1 MKIGLYPGCS
11 LEGSSREYAES
22 LRAIAPKL
30 GLELE
35 EVEGWNCC
43 GASSAHSLD
52 HVLSLALPAKI
63 LAQAEAQ
70 RMDELMVPCAAC
82 FNRLASTRTELAAD
96 ASARTTV
103 TGTINMPY
111 AGTTVVRNILDVLN
125 RVLTAEAAKSFPK
138 IFSHKVV
145 CYYGCL
151 LVRPKSV
158 IHHERMEDPMEM
170 DDLMKRIGATP
181 LDWAMK
187 TECCG
192 ASFSI
197 TRTDIVGH
205 LGGKILEDAV
215 ERGAEA
221 VIVACPMCHSN
232 LDMRRKEIER
242 ATKKKF
248 SIPILYITQ
257 AIGIALG
264 LEPKSLGLQRH
275 FVPVAV
281 EGKSK
286 VQQNAPIRATS
297 AVSLEK

>member
-1 MKIGLYPGCS
+1 MNIGLYPGCS

-30 GLELE
+30 GLVLE

-52 HVLSLALPAKI
+52 HALSLALPASI
-63 LAQAEAQ
+63 LAQAESQ
-70 RMDELMVPCAAC
+70 HMEELMVPCAAC
-82 FNRLASTRTELAAD
+82 FNRLASAKTELAAD
-96 ASARTTV
+96 PAARATV
-103 TGTINMPY
+103 AKLVNAPY
-111 AGTTVVRNILDVLN
+111 AGTTVVRNILEVLS
-125 RVLTAEAAKSFPK
+125 RVLTAEAAKTFPK
-138 IFSHKVV
+138 TFSHKVV

-158 IHHERMEDPMEM
+158 VHYERSEDPMEM
-170 DDLMKRIGATP
+170 DELMKRIGATP
-181 LDWAMK
+181 LEWGMK

-197 TRTDIVGH
+197 TRTDIVGN
-205 LGGKILEDAV
+205 LGGRILEDAV
-215 ERGAEA
+215 GRGAEA

-242 ATKKKF
+242 ATGKKF

-264 LEPKSLGLQRH
+264 LQPNSLGLQRH
-275 FVPVAV
+275 FVPVGL

-286 VQQNAPIRATS
+286 VQQNSPARVTAAAS
-297 AVSLEK
+297 SVN

>member
-145 CYYGCL
+145 
-151 LVRPKSV
+151 
-158 IHHERMEDPMEM
+158 
-170 DDLMKRIGATP
+170 
-181 LDWAMK
+181 
-187 TECCG
+187 
-192 ASFSI
+192 
-197 TRTDIVGH
+197 
-205 LGGKILEDAV
+205 
-215 ERGAEA
+215 
-221 VIVACPMCHSN
+221 
-232 LDMRRKEIER
+232 
-242 ATKKKF
+242 
-248 SIPILYITQ
+248 
-257 AIGIALG
+257 
-264 LEPKSLGLQRH
+264 
-275 FVPVAV
+275 
-281 EGKSK
+281 
-286 VQQNAPIRATS
+286 
-297 AVSLEK
+297 

>member
-1 MKIGLYPGCS
+1 MKIGVYPGCS

-22 LRAIAPKL
+22 LHAIAPML

-35 EVEGWNCC
+35 EIEGWNCC

-52 HVLSLALPAKI
+52 HALSLALPARI

-70 RMDELMVPCAAC
+70 KMDELMVPCAAC
-82 FNRLASTRTELAAD
+82 FNRLASTRTELVAD
-96 ASARTTV
+96 GAARTIV
-103 TGTINMPY
+103 ADMINMSYTGTT
-111 AGTTVVRNILDVLN
+111 AVRNILEVLT
-125 RVLTAEAAKSFPK
+125 RVLTPEAAKSFPK
-138 IFSHKVV
+138 TFSHKVV

-151 LVRPKSV
+151 LVRPRNV
-158 IHHERMEDPMEM
+158 VHHQRMEDPMDM

-197 TRTDIVGH
+197 TRTDVVGH
-205 LGGKILEDAV
+205 LGGMILEDAV

-232 LDMRRKEIER
+232 LDLRRKEIER
-242 ATKKKF
+242 AMRKKF
-248 SIPILYITQ
+248 RIPILYITQ

-264 LEPKSLGLQRH
+264 IEPKALGLQRH
-275 FVPVAV
+275 FVPVAI
-281 EGKSK
+281 EGKGK
-286 VQQNAPIRATS
+286 VQQNASGRTAA
-297 AVSLEK
+297 AVS

>member
-11 LEGSSREYAES
+11 FEGSSREYAES
-22 LRAIAPKL
+22 LRAIAPRL
-30 GLELE
+30 GLELH

-52 HVLSLALPAKI
+52 HSLSLALPARV

-70 RMDELMVPCAAC
+70 TMMELLVPCAAC
-82 FNRLASTRTELAAD
+82 FNRLASAKTELAGDARARADVAD
-96 ASARTTV
+96 A
-103 TGTINMPY
+103 INMPY
-111 AGTTVVRNILDVLN
+111 AGTTAVRNILEVLN
-125 RVLTAEAAKSFPK
+125 QVLTAEVAASFPK
-138 IFSHKVV
+138 TFSHKVV

-151 LVRPKSV
+151 LVRPASV
-158 IHHERMEDPMEM
+158 VHHARMEDPTEM
-170 DDLMKRIGATP
+170 DDLMRRIGATP

-197 TRTDIVGH
+197 TRTDIVGD
-205 LGGKILEDAV
+205 LGGRILEDAAA
-215 ERGAEA
+215 RGAEA

-242 ATKKKF
+242 ATGKKF
-248 SIPILYITQ
+248 GVPILYVTQ

-264 LEPKSLGLQRH
+264 LDAQALGLQRH
-275 FVPVAV
+275 FVPVRL

-286 VQQNAPIRATS
+286 AQHNVPARTPAG
-297 AVSLEK
+297 VS

>member
-1 MKIGLYPGCS
+1 MFTPDVRWK
-11 LEGSSREYAES
+11 GSSREYAES
-22 LRAIAPKL
+22 LHAIAPKL
-30 GLELE
+30 SLELE

-52 HVLSLALPAKI
+52 HALSLALPAKI

-70 RMDELMVPCAAC
+70 KMEELVVPCAAC
-82 FNRLASTRTELAAD
+82 FNRLASARTELAAD

-103 TGTINMPY
+103 AGIIDMPY
-111 AGTTVVRNILDVLN
+111 AGTTAVRNILDVLN
-125 RVLTAEAAKSFPK
+125 RVLTTEVAKSFPRT
-138 IFSHKVV
+138 FSHKVA

-158 IHHERMEDPMEM
+158 VHHGRMEDPVEM

-181 LDWAMK
+181 LEWAMK

-197 TRTDIVGH
+197 TRTDIVGR
-205 LGGKILEDAV
+205 LGGRILEDAV
-215 ERGAEA
+215 DRGAEA

-242 ATKKKF
+242 AMGRKF
-248 SIPILYITQ
+248 AVPILYITQ

-264 LEPKSLGLQRH
+264 IEPKALGLQRH

-286 VQQNAPIRATS
+286 VQQSTPLCAGS
-297 AVSLEK
+297 GVS

>member
-11 LEGSSREYAES
+11 FEGSSREYAES
-22 LRAIAPKL
+22 LRAIAPAL
-30 GLELE
+30 GVELE

-52 HVLSLALPAKI
+52 HTLSLALPAKI

-70 RMDELMVPCAAC
+70 KMEELAVPCAAC

-96 ASARTTV
+96 SSVRATV
-103 TGTINMPY
+103 AGMINMPY
-111 AGTTVVRNILDVLN
+111 AGTTAVRNILEVLN
-125 RVLTAEAAKSFPK
+125 RVLTPDAGKSLPKSFP
-138 IFSHKVV
+138 HKVA

-158 IHHERMEDPMEM
+158 VHHERMEDPMEM

-181 LDWAMK
+181 IDWAMK

-197 TRTDIVGH
+197 TRTDIVGR
-205 LGGKILEDAV
+205 LGGRILEDAAA
-215 ERGAEA
+215 RGAEA
-221 VIVACPMCHSN
+221 IIVACPMCHSN

-242 ATKKKF
+242 VVGKKF
-248 SIPILYITQ
+248 NIPVLYVTQ

-264 LEPKSLGLQRH
+264 IEPKALGLQRH
-275 FVPVAV
+275 FVAVAL
-281 EGKSK
+281 EGKNK
-286 VQQNAPIRATS
+286 VPQNAPARRSA
-297 AVSLEK
+297 AVS